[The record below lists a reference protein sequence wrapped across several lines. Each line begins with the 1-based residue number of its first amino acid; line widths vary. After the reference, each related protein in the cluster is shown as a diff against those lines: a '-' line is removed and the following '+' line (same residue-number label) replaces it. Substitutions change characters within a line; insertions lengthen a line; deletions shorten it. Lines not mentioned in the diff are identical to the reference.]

1 MVYGIALLVN
11 KQLIWYMSKRR
22 VSRMEDLRHHLRDT
36 LIHQQHLA
44 QLLARREHHLLLERA
59 QLEKQEG
66 SLQILRVIAKTCQ
79 E

>member
-22 VSRMEDLRHHLRDT
+22 ASRMEDLRHHLRDT
-36 LIHQQHLA
+36 LIHQQHQA
-44 QLLARREHHLLLERA
+44 QLLARREHHHLLERA